1 MFRSANRFIIF
12 IISKFKKK
20 KNINK
25 GRQESKEFLINIQMA
40 FAWKVIH

>member
-1 MFRSANRFIIF
+1 MKNVSLCKSFYYFYY
-12 IISKFKKK
+12 FKIQK

-40 FAWKVIH
+40 FA

>member
-12 IISKFKKK
+12 IISKFKK